1 MLKILFNN
9 RYLKPIYLI
18 RSYHNLKL
26 FRECEQTKHDMI
38 TDLAVGQ
45 ALKSCANIKDF
56 QAGSRIHHRYAS
68 LIEKNNYSMGSL
80 IDFYMQSKDVDNAQ
94 LLFDKLKKKT
104 VAIYS
109 IMMKGYIR
117 NNQAQKAIEIFFQ
130 IPNTDEKS
138 VSLFFH
144 ACSQVPNE
152 KTLELVKKVFSNL
165 PDRYQNNEY
174 ILTNVFNVFIKCNDL
189 SNAEKIF
196 PKIATN
202 ALSYGN
208 FMNALNKN
216 NQPVKTLSLF
226 EEMTRKCIKLDAT
239 VSLFLLNACAAI
251 GIYTVSQSI
260 FEEIPKS
267 CLNDVYIKN
276 ALIDMWGKS
285 GCIGKAKN
293 TFESLSQ
300 PETVGY
306 TSMINSY
313 GLNGMGFD
321 AVKLFYQ
328 MPVNLIRD
336 ETYVCVLNACSHAGL
351 VEEAQKIFATVEKK
365 TEEICTIMVDCFSRL
380 SLFTEAKEI
389 IDTYESNHAPSPGML
404 MALLSGA
411 RNAKNLD
418 LAEKT
423 FHRIQKHF
431 PQLKHRIVAASV
443 LLANADAS
451 IVNGKIYVFRAH
463 DSSHPQSKEINQELT
478 SHGHDYDSSWIT
490 RSLNSDET
498 IESVLCGHSE
508 RLTIAWNFVVH
519 PNASRIQITKNLRVC
534 GDCHRAT
541 KLIASI
547 RQCEIIVRDA
557 NRIHH
562 FYRNGQCS
570 CNDHF

>member
-1 MLKILFNN
+1 
-9 RYLKPIYLI
+9 
-18 RSYHNLKL
+18 
-26 FRECEQTKHDMI
+26 
-38 TDLAVGQ
+38 
-45 ALKSCANIKDF
+45 
-56 QAGSRIHHRYAS
+56 
-68 LIEKNNYSMGSL
+68 
-80 IDFYMQSKDVDNAQ
+80 
-94 LLFDKLKKKT
+94 
-104 VAIYS
+104 
-109 IMMKGYIR
+109 MMKGYIR
-117 NNQAQKAIEIFFQ
+117 NNQAQKAIELFFR
-130 IPNTDEKS
+130 IPNTDEKN
-138 VSLFFH
+138 VSSFFH

-202 ALSYGN
+202 AFSYGN

-226 EEMTRKCIKLDAT
+226 EEMTRKRIKLDAT
-239 VSLFLLNACAAI
+239 VSLLLLSACAAI

-267 CLNDVYIKN
+267 CLNDLYIKN
-276 ALIDMWGKS
+276 SLIDMWGKS
-285 GCIGKAKN
+285 GCIDKAKN

-328 MPVNLIRD
+328 MPANLIRD

-351 VEEAQKIFATVEKK
+351 VEEAQKIFATIEKK
-365 TEEICTIMVDCFSRL
+365 TEEICTTMVDCFSRL
-380 SLFTEAKEI
+380 SLFTQAEEI
-389 IDTYESNHAPSPGML
+389 VDAYESNHAPSPGML

-411 RNAKNLD
+411 RNAKNSD

-431 PQLKHRIVAASV
+431 PQLKDRIVAASV
-443 LLANADAS
+443 LLANVYAS
-451 IVNGKIYVFRAH
+451 IGQIDQSFSLKKQLSQSGLKKTSGVSYNEVNGKIYAFRAH
-463 DSSHPQSKEINQELT
+463 DSSHPQSKEIYEEIDKINQELI

-490 RSLNSDET
+490 RPLHSDET
-498 IESVLCGHSE
+498 VESVLCGHSE
-508 RLTIAWNFVVH
+508 RLAIAWNFVVH
-519 PNASRIQITKNLRVC
+519 PNASRIQITENLRIC

-541 KLIASI
+541 KLIANI